1 MVNVHAS
8 LLPRYR
14 GAAPVHRAIIAGDTE
29 TGVTIMR
36 VVKALDAGPMLA
48 KVSRAI
54 GPNDT
59 SDEVERDLASK
70 GAALLVVTIDALTEG
85 RAQEIPQADAD
96 ATYAHRLT
104 KDDGLVDWN
113 RPAEAIHNQIRGFC

>member
-14 GAAPVHRAIIAGDTE
+14 GAAPVHRAVIAGERE

-54 GPNDT
+54 GPNET
-59 SDEVERDLASK
+59 SDEVERDLASI
-70 GAALLVVTIDALTEG
+70 GAALLVATVDALADG
-85 RAQEIPQADAD
+85 PRAGDTAGSTP
-96 ATYAHRLT
+96 T
-104 KDDGLVDWN
+104 
-113 RPAEAIHNQIRGFC
+113 RPTRTA